1 MFPVF
6 FEMSFEELIRLVEES
21 DVSELTVSGLFGSV
35 RIVRGLIA
43 AAPPVGAAHAAHA
56 TAPVPAPVADAD
68 EGSEPEAETDDRDSG
83 LVPIVSTM
91 VGTFYSA
98 PSPDAAAFVRQGD
111 HVSKG
116 QVVCIVEAMKL
127 MNEIESEV
135 SGTVVR
141 VAVENAQAV
150 EFGQALF
157 MVEPD

>member
-1 MFPVF
+1 MDRKKI
-6 FEMSFEELIRLVEES
+6 EELVRLVEES
-21 DVSELTVSGLFGSV
+21 DISELTVSGPLRSV
-35 RIVRGLIA
+35 RIVKE
-43 AAPPVGAAHAAHA
+43 VQSVV
-56 TAPVPAPVADAD
+56 APVVASHAPAPVAEPVAPSADA
-68 EGSEPEAETDDRDSG
+68 SAEAPDSDDRDSG
-83 LVPIVSTM
+83 LVPIESPM
-91 VGTFYSA
+91 VGTFYAA
-98 PSPDAAAFVRQGD
+98 PSPSDPAFVRQGD

-141 VAVENAQAV
+141 VAAEDAKPV

>member
-1 MFPVF
+1 
-6 FEMSFEELIRLVEES
+6 
-21 DVSELTVSGLFGSV
+21 
-35 RIVRGLIA
+35 
-43 AAPPVGAAHAAHA
+43 
-56 TAPVPAPVADAD
+56 
-68 EGSEPEAETDDRDSG
+68 
-83 LVPIVSTM
+83 VPIVSPM
-91 VGTFYSA
+91 VGTFYAA
-98 PSPDAAAFVRQGD
+98 PSPDAAVFVRQGD

-141 VAVENAQAV
+141 VAVENAAPV